1 MPQVLKQI
9 VCWRRTSEENN
20 GEKVLRAAGTD
31 LEQGGV
37 ADEGEQHDGIRLQE
51 ALIHLCWAINSTWID
66 KDQDL
71 NRQFNE
77 FTANICSEQEMPDK
91 TFRTLVREA
100 QEKHWEEYKS
110 ASGLAAVPKC
120 SSCLTR
126 LSEQFLKWNP
136 KRQMFRALSCLEI

>member
-1 MPQVLKQI
+1 MLQVLKQI
-9 VCWRRTSEENN
+9 VCWRRTTEANN
-20 GEKVLRAAGTD
+20 GEMMVLRAAGMD

-37 ADEGEQHDGIRLQE
+37 ADEGEQHVRIRLQE
-51 ALIHLCWAINSTWID
+51 ALLHLCWAINSTWID

-71 NRQFNE
+71 TRQFNE
-77 FTANICSEQEMPDK
+77 IAANICSEQQMPHK

-100 QEKHWEEYKS
+100 QEKHWDDKR

-136 KRQMFRALSCLEI
+136 KR